1 MVKKTFS
8 SVISAKDLDG
18 LKEVVARATKIYNG
32 EAGEEPIVETVYGA
46 VPLTSILDI
55 DTRWELCSCAYME
68 ILTEAKYI
76 SDTADQKVEVA
87 KLIATNATLRAMTGD
102 TSNGIDDLI

>member
-1 MVKKTFS
+1 MAKKTFS

-18 LKEVVARATKIYNG
+18 LKEVVARATKIYG
-32 EAGEEPIVETVYGA
+32 AAAGEEPNIETVHGELPFSA
-46 VPLTSILDI
+46 ILDEE
-55 DTRWELCSCAYME
+55 TKWELCAYAYAE
-68 ILTEAKYI
+68 VLTASKYI
-76 SDTADQKVEVA
+76 AEEADQRVEVA